1 MAIHRGLPAA
11 PQAPA
16 DRAAPRAAPAAAHS
30 PASASA
36 APQDAAGPSRPIPQ
50 STLQAGAPAD
60 PHAGSPAKPQAEP
73 AAWRRALRGSGPMAA
88 VIGVAVLLVL
98 GAGEW
103 ATRNELDTQWDNLR
117 RTAEVQALAL
127 RGVATRYSYL
137 PFTAAQQPLVA
148 QLLRNPASAAVREAA
163 NAYLQAVNTH
173 AGSDALYVI
182 DAQGLTLASSNWN
195 TASSFVDQNYG
206 NRPYFRDGLHGL
218 AGRFYGVGK
227 TTGAPG
233 LFASA
238 PVRQADGTVIG
249 VVAVKVSMQPIVDT
263 WSQLRDPVF
272 VADERGI
279 VFLGSVASWLYK
291 TTRSL
296 PGEAVRQLQHDEQ
309 YGAQWT
315 PEPVPWK
322 LQTPGDQPGTELRVP
337 GTGRQ
342 YLAFEEH
349 LPDLGWT
356 LTLTADSKVVAAAR
370 QQAWALAS
378 LASGLLVLGAL
389 YWQLRERRLAENRQA
404 RVELEQRVHERT
416 YALQQAQAFRQSM
429 EDSLLVGMRARDLQG
444 RIVYV
449 NAAMCEMVGYSAD
462 ELIGCLP
469 PYPYW
474 HPDDLDR
481 HWRDSDTALAGRATP
496 QGHENRLRHRNG
508 SDVYTM
514 FYTARL
520 IDGNGEHIGWM
531 SSVVDITAQKRAE
544 EQQQQREA
552 QLQRVQRVITVGEMA
567 STLAHELNQP
577 LAALVNYAAAAR
589 SLAAQGKAGLLND
602 TLAALSAQALRA
614 SDIVGRIRRWVRQHP
629 EAREPCD
636 LNAAVDQSLALLL
649 RAEARRHG
657 VAVRLELAGAP
668 VPVSADRVLLEQVV
682 LNLGLNAL
690 QAMQSNP
697 APPAGRELLLRTT
710 AEAGQASLQ
719 VLDRG
724 PGLAPEIAAR
734 LFEPFFTTRLDGL
747 GLGLNICRSI
757 VESMGGVLRARNR
770 EGGGAVFEIQL
781 PLHTVPPAP
790 LP

>member
-1 MAIHRGLPAA
+1 
-11 PQAPA
+11 
-16 DRAAPRAAPAAAHS
+16 
-30 PASASA
+30 
-36 APQDAAGPSRPIPQ
+36 
-50 STLQAGAPAD
+50 
-60 PHAGSPAKPQAEP
+60 
-73 AAWRRALRGSGPMAA
+73 MAA
-88 VIGVAVLLVL
+88 VFGLAVLLIL

-103 ATRNELDTQWDNLR
+103 ATRNELETQWDNLR
-117 RTAEVQALAL
+117 RSSEVQALAL

-148 QLLRNPASAAVREAA
+148 DLLRHPASQSVREAA
-163 NAYLQAVNTH
+163 NAYLQAVNAH
-173 AGSDALYVI
+173 AGSDTLYLM
-182 DAQGLTLASSNWN
+182 DDKGLTLASSNWD
-195 TASSFVDQNYG
+195 TPSSFVDQNYS
-206 NRPYFRDGLHGL
+206 NRPYFRDALHGQ

-227 TTGAPG
+227 TTGEPG

-238 PVRQADGTVIG
+238 PVQRDGKVIG
-249 VVAVKVSMQPIVDT
+249 VVAVKVRMQPIVDT
-263 WSQLRDPVF
+263 WAQLLDPVF
-272 VADERGI
+272 VTDERGI
-279 VFLGSVASWLYK
+279 LFLGSVSSWLYK
-291 TTRSL
+291 TSKPL
-296 PGEAVRQLQHDEQ
+296 PVEAVRQVQHDEQ
-309 YGAQWT
+309 YGAQWQ
-315 PEPVPWK
+315 PAPVPWK
-322 LQTPGDQPGTELRVP
+322 LLQRPDQPGAELRLP
-337 GTGRQ
+337 GSGKH
-342 YLAFEEH
+342 YLAFAEH

-356 LTLTADSKVVAAAR
+356 LTLTADSKVVALAR

-389 YWQLRERRLAENRQA
+389 YWQLRERRLQENRQA
-404 RVELEQRVHERT
+404 RIELEQRVHERT
-416 YALQQAQAFRQSM
+416 HALQQAQAFRQSM

-449 NAAMCEMVGYSAD
+449 NAAMCDMVGYAAS

-481 HWRDSDTALAGRATP
+481 HWNDSDTSLAGKATP
-496 QGHENRLRHRNG
+496 QGNENRLRHRNG

-520 IDGNGEHIGWM
+520 IDGDGRHIGWM

-589 SLAAQGKAGLLND
+589 ALAAQGRTELLNES
-602 TLAALSAQALRA
+602 LAALSTQALRA
-614 SDIVGRIRRWVRQHP
+614 ADIVGRIRRWVRQHP

-636 LNAAVDQSLALLL
+636 LNAAVDQSLGLLL

-657 VAVRLELAGAP
+657 VAVRLDLAP
-668 VPVSADRVLLEQVV
+668 EPLRVRADRVLLEQVV

-690 QAMQSNP
+690 QAMQVH
-697 APPAGRELLLRTT
+697 ATPPMDHELLLRTR
-710 AEAGQASLQ
+710 ADAGHACLEVQ
-719 VLDRG
+719 DRG
-724 PGLAPEIAAR
+724 PGLPPEIAER
-734 LFEPFFTTRLDGL
+734 LFEPFFTTRSDGL

-757 VESMGGVLRARNR
+757 VESMGGELLARNR
-770 EGGGAVFEIQL
+770 EGGGAVFEIRL
-781 PLHTVPPAP
+781 PLHATPPVASP
-790 LP
+790 